1 MFGIGHTIS
10 LPKKDI
16 EPIKNISYNNIKV
29 KIPTNPKNI
38 LNIIYPNNNL
48 DLIVIKRHIDSIDK
62 ENEKEIIN
70 FNKLDLTVN
79 DKDIIL
85 ITKIFNNF
93 VNKYYEIINSN
104 ETIKKIINTK

>member
-1 MFGIGHTIS
+1 MNIEYEEKYLDGTIIIPSIDIFMYEYISDKQSFEYNKIFGIGHTIS

-48 DLIVIKRHIDSIDK
+48 DLIVITRKSYGTPFA
-62 ENEKEIIN
+62 EIIEP
-70 FNKLDLTVN
+70 L
-79 DKDIIL
+79 
-85 ITKIFNNF
+85 
-93 VNKYYEIINSN
+93 
-104 ETIKKIINTK
+104 